1 MMTLPN
7 EIITILS
14 LIEQHNFEAYVVGGC
29 VRDNLRN
36 VQPHD
41 YDICTSATPDEIKKI
56 LCNYKIYDTGLKHG
70 TITAASK
77 DDTYEITTYRIDG
90 EYSDNRHPDKIQYTS
105 NLIDDLSRR
114 DFTIN
119 AMAYNHIRGLQDPF
133 NGKKDLKNKVIK
145 CVGDPNIRFNEDA
158 LRILRAIRFSA
169 KLNFLIDAN
178 TVKAMIKNK
187 DLLDNIAIERKT
199 SEVLQILE
207 YETDLQ
213 LFKSHFI
220 ILQKVISDI
229 NELTNT
235 TITNILRVNNIYE
248 KLAFI
253 YSECGIYK
261 LSELKLDNKTV
272 KIVYSLC
279 KLLNIKKVSD
289 AKLKELL
296 AEYGESILY
305 MWNDMNNLKYSSRIK
320 EIIELNIPYRICD
333 LAINGNDLLDI
344 NMKPQNI
351 GKTLEYLIIEVRKNP
366 ELNKKDILLQLCG

>member
-70 TITAASK
+70 TITVAGK

-90 EYSDNRHPDKIQYTS
+90 EYSDNRHPDKIQYTF